1 MSLPGFAV
9 RRWQFTLVVFL
20 ALIALGIQS
29 LITIPKTEDPSLA
42 LANYAIVAVLPG
54 ATPTDL
60 ERLVVDPIEARLQTL
75 DDLKRVRT
83 TIDAGLAVL
92 QVEFREGV
100 DVDRKKDS
108 VLREVTALRPSL
120 PPELARLDVESFDPS
135 KVNVREVALVSTDAR
150 YHELD
155 GMARALRR
163 RLESVPGVRHVDLA
177 GLPAQE
183 VTVSLDLPRMIA
195 VGISP
200 AEVFAAI
207 GADAQNVP
215 AGSVEQGD
223 RRLDVKTSGDYASAE
238 EVAATVVRTV
248 PGGSSVRVAD
258 VATVALG
265 DAETA
270 SVARWNGTRAVLVAA
285 AMRDGGNIFDVR
297 KALDAE
303 LASFAT
309 TLPAG
314 VHLEYGFDQARN
326 VEHRLGGFAR
336 DFAIAIGLVLLTLLP
351 LGLRASAIV
360 MVGIPLALAVGL
372 AGLQAL
378 GFSINQLSIVGFVIA
393 LGLLVDDSIVVVEN
407 IARYLR
413 HGMSPRDAA
422 VKATQQITLS
432 VLGCTATLIL
442 AFVPLLALPGSA
454 GMFIRSMPVAVVI
467 TIAASLL
474 ISLTIV
480 PFLSSMLLKPERE
493 EGNVFFRALTRAIN
507 LVYRPVLTRAIKRP
521 LLSLG
526 LSFALVAGSVGLVP
540 RIGFGLFPKAGI
552 PQFMVAIDAD
562 DGASLFATD
571 RAARF
576 AEGVLARHPEVRN
589 VATVVGKG
597 HPQIYYNVAPRNEK
611 ATVADVFAELQGV
624 TGPKAEALLDGLRT
638 ELAAWPG
645 ARFDVREFE
654 NGPPL
659 EAPIAL
665 RLLGDDVGQLAEAA
679 ATVERVVKA
688 IPGTRDVRNPAADHR
703 SDLRV
708 AIDHD
713 RAALL
718 GVAVPDIDRA
728 VRLAVGG
735 VLVASFH
742 EDGIDE
748 ARDVRATLARG
759 LPANVGGGDRPNL
772 AVLDDVYIASTAGA
786 PVPLAA
792 VAQLV
797 LEPSPA
803 TVRHYNRQ
811 RQVTVTSYVLSGYN
825 TARVTEDAVARL
837 AHEAL
842 PPGVRMVV
850 AGEVESRQESFAGM
864 GTAILV
870 AIFGVLAVLVLEFRT
885 FRGTLIVASV
895 LPLGAMGGLFA
906 LYLTG
911 YTLSFTA
918 TIGFI
923 ALMGIEV
930 KNSIL
935 LVDHTNYLRRDGLP
949 LEAAIERAGEE
960 RFVPVLFTTLTAL
973 GGLVPLLLER
983 SSLYSP
989 LAAVLIGGLVS
1000 STLLARVVTPVLYR
1014 LLPPKLD
1021 EAPEAPRAVGVQTLV
1036 PAPAE

>member
-1 MSLPGFAV
+1 MSLPAFSV

-20 ALIALGIQS
+20 ALIALGAKS
-29 LITIPKTEDPSLA
+29 LITIPKAEDPSLA
-42 LANYAIVAVLPG
+42 LANFGVVAVLPG

-60 ERLVVDPIEARLQTL
+60 ERLVVDPIESRLQTL

-83 TIDAGLAVL
+83 TIDPGLAVL

-100 DVDRKKDS
+100 DVDRKKDA

-120 PPELARLDVESFDPS
+120 PAQLVRLDVEAFDAS
-135 KVNVREVALVSTDAR
+135 KVNVRELALVSTDAR

-155 GMARALRR
+155 VLSRALRR
-163 RLESVPGVRHVDLA
+163 RLESVPGIRHVDLA

-183 VTVSLDLPRMIA
+183 ITVSLDLRKMVA
-195 VGISP
+195 MGVSP
-200 AEVFAAI
+200 AEVFAVI
-207 GADAQNVP
+207 GADAQNIP
-215 AGSVEQGD
+215 AGSVEQGS
-223 RRLDVKTSGDYASAE
+223 RRLDVKTSGDYASAD
-238 EVAATVVRTV
+238 EVAATVVRSAV
-248 PGGSSVRVAD
+248 GGSAIHVGD
-258 VATVALG
+258 VAQVTLG

-270 SVARWNGTRAVLVAA
+270 SIARFDGQRAVLVAA
-285 AMRDGGNIFDVR
+285 AMRDGGNIFEVR
-297 KALDAE
+297 KALEAE
-303 LASFAT
+303 VASFEA
-309 TLPAG
+309 TLPPG
-314 VHLEYGFDQARN
+314 VHLVRGFDQAHN
-326 VEHRLGGFAR
+326 VEHRLGGFVR
-336 DFAIAIGLVLLTLLP
+336 DFAIAIALVLVTLLP
-351 LGLRASAIV
+351 LGLRASGVV
-360 MVGIPLALAVGL
+360 MVGIPLALAIGL
-372 AGLQAL
+372 AGLEAL

-407 IARYLR
+407 IARHLR
-413 HGMSPRDAA
+413 HGMSPRQAA
-422 VKATQQITLS
+422 VEATEQITMS

-454 GMFIRSMPVAVVI
+454 GLFIRSMPVAVVI

-474 ISLTIV
+474 VSLSIV
-480 PFLSSMLLKPERE
+480 PFLASVFLRPERE
-493 EGNVFFRALTRAIN
+493 QGNVFFRALTRTIN
-507 LVYRPVLTRAIKRP
+507 LVYRPVLTRALRRP
-521 LLSLG
+521 WLALGLSLG
-526 LSFALVAGSVGLVP
+526 LVAGSVALVP

-552 PQFMVAIDAD
+552 PQFLVEIDAD
-562 DGASLFATD
+562 DGSSLTATD

-576 AEGVLARHPEVRN
+576 AESVLARHPQVHG

-597 HPQIYYNVAPRNEK
+597 HPQIYYNVVPRNEK
-611 ATVADVFAELQGV
+611 ATVADVFAELEGV
-624 TGPKAEALLDGLRT
+624 EGPAAEALLDEVRG

-645 ARFDVREFE
+645 ARFEVREFE

-659 EAPIAL
+659 EAPLAL
-665 RLLGDDVGQLAEAA
+665 RLLGDDVTTLADAA
-679 ATVERVVKA
+679 ATVERVVRGV
-688 IPGTRDVRNPAADHR
+688 PGTRDVRNPSADHR

-708 AIDHD
+708 VIDHD

-718 GVAVPDIDRA
+718 GVAVPDVDRA

-735 VLVASFH
+735 VSIASFH

-748 ARDVRATLARG
+748 ARDVRATLARQH
-759 LPANVGGGDRPNL
+759 PSDVGGGDRADL
-772 AVLDDVYIASTAGA
+772 AVLDDVYVASAAGA

-792 VAQLV
+792 VARAE

-803 TVRHYNRQ
+803 TVRHYNRE
-811 RQVTVTSYVLSGYN
+811 RQVTVTAYVVSGYN
-825 TARVTEDAVARL
+825 TARVTQEALTRL
-837 AHEAL
+837 AREAL
-842 PPGVRMVV
+842 PPGVRLVV
-850 AGEVESRQESFAGM
+850 AGEVESRQESFSGM

-895 LPLGAMGGLFA
+895 LPLGAMGGLVA
-906 LYLTG
+906 LFLTG

-935 LVDHTNYLRRDGLP
+935 LVDHTNHLRREGVP
-949 LEAAIERAGEE
+949 LGEAIERAGEE

-1014 LLPPKLD
+1014 LLPPALD
-1021 EAPEAPRAVGVQTLV
+1021 GKEAPGGTVPSALS